1 MTPFEKAFAEARAS
15 RQSSFEFPPGSG
27 RTYSTETMEDR
38 QRKAYADTS
47 RGRDVPARKAEA
59 PAAPPAPR
67 ARASLSDI
75 PRLVVR
81 GMAEGVDRVPP
92 GRGQG
97 QMFVAAG
104 AGKAAQAAVKAGAQA
119 AVKAAQAP
127 RAAAPAAKRVEPLL
141 YTSRGEKGKFVPGG
155 SPKGGA
161 KVPERQDPPMY
172 KKGGLVTKGTRRG

>member
-15 RQSSFEFPPGSG
+15 RKSSFEFPPGSG

-75 PRLVVR
+75 PGLVVR

-104 AGKAAQAAVKAGAQA
+104 AGKAAQAAVKAAQA
-119 AVKAAQAP
+119 S

-161 KVPERQDPPMY
+161 KAPERPEPPMY
-172 KKGGLVTKGTRRG
+172 KKGGLVKKGR